1 MKDKSQLYAGIIWI
15 VSAIALAIYGIL
27 LFLNS
32 EVPGMGELV
41 DFISSIDNKY
51 IYLAAFISILI
62 EGLYFIGSFFP
73 GASLIMIIAVISGIN
88 GYFVFFATLFL
99 IFIGWSLAGIINVYL
114 AKVYRQRLMGVKHSE
129 DYLINDRIWTTWF
142 PAFRSSYEVAQVV
155 EGGHPLKV
163 YLSSLKVRFW
173 ATIFVGVLA
182 LIIPH
187 IININN
193 LSNKENFFIIFI
205 VFCISL
211 IVGIRKI
218 VGYVILNPSKSAK
231 IVS

>member
-41 DFISSIDNKY
+41 DFISSIDKKY

-73 GASLIMIIAVISGIN
+73 GASLVMIIAVISGIN
-88 GYFVFFATLFL
+88 GYFVFFATLLL

-193 LSNKENFFIIFI
+193 LSNKEPFFIIFI

-218 VGYVILNPSKSAK
+218 VDYVILNTPKSAK